1 MERRMDM
8 DPQQAWQ
15 IVIDNL
21 QMDMSRSTFSIR
33 IKPLQLTKVVDD
45 VFYVDCQTE
54 ENQDWLTSRMKSPFE
69 RMLNGVLNRS
79 VKIEFLAQD
88 LQIYHKEPELS
99 HLADPFPNQDVFDL
113 EILQASVRDI
123 FLEPNRVI
131 RFPVYLFRW
140 LPYVHPQT
148 IFVVIALWQ
157 EYYLASGNK
166 SNSSNP
172 RVSIRAEQVCRWAGI
187 SRAQFFRLFQPGS
200 HLEWFVRKTET
211 AHELNPMNGRMKK
224 SANKYIL
231 LSSCLTPGDREDL
244 KSYLMAHRI
253 HETPI
258 DTLENAL
265 QENPKQIFQYPFRMP
280 PDQFHHM
287 LPNYQTPQDVIRDL
301 IGKHHSPEVIS
312 LLDQLAA
319 HLVSSGDFVLVSWYF
334 LRHWLPILGSEAAMF
349 VLVLRNLCYFNDETG
364 EIRDEVWLDGG
375 YQGIANRLGI
385 TNPRLVANWL
395 PAKIERPRRRSIR
408 TIRTEQELGR
418 RQSFQELIGL
428 FVKRIDYRMNSTGS
442 YAWKFKV
449 QRFDPLTPQHQK
461 IEKAVLCL
469 LAASLEKGLVEE
481 LSGWMYRAAKDW
493 TDTLKSQSR
502 VDLRLSIFTEGCSE
516 TLSNLLNDCLATL
529 KFADKDCFE
538 TLLKILKSSKDSL
551 IFKDTQVGKN

>member
-1 MERRMDM
+1 MEQRMDM

-33 IKPLQLTKVVDD
+33 IKPLQLIKVVDD

-54 ENQDWLTSRMKSPFE
+54 ENQDWLTSRMKNPIE
-69 RMLNGVLNRS
+69 RKLNGVLNRS
-79 VKIEFLAQD
+79 VRIEFLAHDQ
-88 LQIYHKEPELS
+88 QIFQNEPELPHS
-99 HLADPFPNQDVFDL
+99 ADPFPDQDVLDL
-113 EILQASVRDI
+113 EILETSVRDI
-123 FLEPNRVI
+123 FLEPNRVV

-140 LPYVHPQT
+140 LPYVQPQT

-200 HLEWFVRKTET
+200 HLEWFVRKIET

-244 KSYLMAHRI
+244 KSYLAAHRI

-258 DTLENAL
+258 DALENAL

-280 PDQFHHM
+280 PDHFQHM
-287 LPNYQTPQDVIRDL
+287 QPSYQTPQDVIRDFV
-301 IGKHHSPEVIS
+301 GKHPSPEVIS

-334 LRHWLPILGSEAAMF
+334 LRHWLPILGPEAAMF

-385 TNPRLVANWL
+385 SNPRLVANWL
-395 PAKIERPRRRSIR
+395 PAKIERPRRGSIR

-418 RQSFQELIGL
+418 RQSFQEL
-428 FVKRIDYRMNSTGS
+428 M
-442 YAWKFKV
+442 
-449 QRFDPLTPQHQK
+449 RF
-461 IEKAVLCL
+461 ICEA
-469 LAASLEKGLVEE
+469 
-481 LSGWMYRAAKDW
+481 Y
-493 TDTLKSQSR
+493 
-502 VDLRLSIFTEGCSE
+502 
-516 TLSNLLNDCLATL
+516 
-529 KFADKDCFE
+529 
-538 TLLKILKSSKDSL
+538 
-551 IFKDTQVGKN
+551 